1 MIRLCPTEQFVNE
14 SSDRRVIAIGAGKRL
29 LAFLSKWNVRIAYAV
44 DNDLQKQGLFIE
56 GFDIQIES
64 WDFLV
69 NNLRKDDLIV
79 ITPNKFTDLLEQVQ
93 SLDNTEENQLYI
105 LDAMER
111 LQYDLDR
118 QKIARVPVSFRQHE
132 MPLIPK
138 IIHFFWF
145 SGDPFPEQVQQCIDS
160 WKRFC
165 PDYEIR
171 KWDLTNYDY
180 SSNRFAREAIE
191 HRKWAFASDFGRA
204 DVVFRY
210 GGIYLDTDVELVRSI
225 DDLLYHD
232 AFIGFESSE
241 YIDPG
246 SGFGAAPGNPVIKAF
261 CDIYKDKRFVL
272 DDGQLNTMPCPR
284 YYTSVLDAH
293 GLKRDG
299 SFQLLDGIAVYP
311 YYSFC
316 PHSHVTNKIY
326 MDSDTYSIHHHAGGW
341 MDKTDYPLK
350 ELIRQTYVDG
360 ETAI

>member
-1 MIRLCPTEQFVNE
+1 MVRLCSIQQFVCDN
-14 SSDRRVIAIGAGKRL
+14 SKKKIIAIGAGKRL
-29 LAFLSKWNVRIAYAV
+29 ARFCKEYGNLICSVI
-44 DNDLQKQGLFIE
+44 DNDVSKYGVVLE
-56 GFDIQIES
+56 GTGVRVEN
-64 WDFLV
+64 WDY
-69 NNLRKDDLIV
+69 LRKTVNQESVLL
-79 ITPNKFTDLLEQVQ
+79 ITPANYTSLLNQIQ
-93 SLDNTEENQLYI
+93 NDMLLQDNDVYV

-118 QKIARVPVSFRQHE
+118 QKIARVPVSFRQNE
-132 MPLIPK
+132 KPLIPK

-204 DVVFRY
+204 DVVYRY
-210 GGIYLDTDVELVRSI
+210 GGIYLDTDVELVRNI

-241 YIDPG
+241 FIDPG
-246 SGFGAAPGNPVIKAF
+246 SGFGAAPGNPVIKEF

-326 MDSDTYSIHHHAGGW
+326 MDPDTYSIHHHAGGW
-341 MDKTDYPLK
+341 MDKADYPLK

-360 ETAI
+360 ETVI